1 MPAYGEKCRLA
12 QRMRR
17 AFLKTENL
25 QQTSPDS
32 YEIENNDTT
41 WSYRTLF
48 N

>member
-1 MPAYGEKCRLA
+1 MVKNVGLHSACEEL
-12 QRMRR
+12 
-17 AFLKTENL
+17 FLKTENL